1 MIDAE
6 HIRKLAKLAKIRL
19 SAEEVAEYA
28 PQLAAV
34 LGHVHSL
41 EQAELSA
48 VPERVSV
55 PDGATPRREDT
66 PGSGPGS
73 DATSDLVSLS
83 PGHMNGYF
91 EVPQVVPQ

>member
-1 MIDAE
+1 MIDSE
-6 HIRKLAKLAKIRL
+6 GIRKLAKLARIRV
-19 SAEEVAEYA
+19 SPEEAAEFV

-41 EQAELSA
+41 EKANA
-48 VPERVSV
+48 VASPGPASGVH
-55 PDGATPRREDT
+55 GATPLREDE
-66 PGSGPGS
+66 PAAAAPV